1 MDIDDLNIG
10 IFLEVFSQ
18 FRDVHIHASCI
29 EIIVISP
36 NFLQCQL
43 SLQQIVFVLT
53 EHFQQLV
60 FFGRQSDFVA
70 IDLKL
75 SQLWNKMVT
84 SKVKLNVLLFPV
96 LLLISFQDGLDFE
109 QQQF

>member
-18 FRDVHIHASCI
+18 FRDVYIHASAVK
-29 EIIVISP
+29 IIVISP

-43 SLQQIVFVLT
+43 SLQQIFFVLT

-60 FFGRQSDFVA
+60 FFRGQSDLVA
-70 IDLKL
+70 ID
-75 SQLWNKMVT
+75 
-84 SKVKLNVLLFPV
+84 
-96 LLLISFQDGLDFE
+96 
-109 QQQF
+109 